1 METRMNKYL
10 ISALFLGA
18 SVAAHAQPAVMTVA
32 LSNFSFSPNAIQL
45 RAGVPTTLR
54 LQNASRG
61 GHNFSAPQFFAA
73 AKIDPKSA
81 SYVRNGTVEVPGH
94 GTVNINLVPA
104 TGRYSLRCTH
114 TLHSAFGMK
123 GSIVVN

>member
-1 METRMNKYL
+1 MNKYL
-10 ISALFLGA
+10 VSAFLLSA
-18 SVAAHAQPAVMTVA
+18 SVGARAQPAAMTVA

-54 LQNASRG
+54 LQNASGG
-61 GHNFSAPQFFAA
+61 GHNFSAPEFFAA
-73 AKIDPKSA
+73 ARVDPKSA
-81 SYVRNGTVEVPGH
+81 SYVRNGTVEVPKH
-94 GTVNINLVPA
+94 GTVNVTLVPA

-114 TLHSAFGMK
+114 TLHSAFGMR